1 MKSIFNSL
9 NRILRWVSISLS
21 YKRGNAKT
29 YPPENWNKA
38 GCPAVAPEGAALKLN
53 VEEGAGGAAPKLK
66 LGVKL
71 NEVAAGAAA
80 AAVGLF
86 VGGGFPEFRL
96 EGNKVFIRH

>member
-1 MKSIFNSL
+1 
-9 NRILRWVSISLS
+9 
-21 YKRGNAKT
+21 
-29 YPPENWNKA
+29 
-38 GCPAVAPEGAALKLN
+38 LKLN